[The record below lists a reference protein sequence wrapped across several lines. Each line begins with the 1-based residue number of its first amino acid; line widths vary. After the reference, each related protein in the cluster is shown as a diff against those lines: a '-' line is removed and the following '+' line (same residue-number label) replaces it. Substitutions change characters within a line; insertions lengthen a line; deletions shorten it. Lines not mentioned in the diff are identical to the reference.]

1 MNIFIMATKFISHF
15 KTLNRSKNKGPLR
28 TYNFSVRTG
37 SEASSL
43 SSVVYVCHVKK
54 RPFLYGVGSLGNISG
69 GYSRLR
75 IYLRGNYVQDMRNDW
90 LKGGDAFR
98 QSLHSYKK

>member
-15 KTLNRSKNKGPLR
+15 KTLNRSKNKGPLHIHKC
-28 TYNFSVRTG
+28 YVKKG
-37 SEASSL
+37 SGSL
-43 SSVVYVCHVKK
+43 SAMIYVCHIKK
-54 RPFLYGVGSLGNISG
+54 RPFLYGVGSLGNVSG

-90 LKGGDAFR
+90 LKVGDAFR

>member
-1 MNIFIMATKFISHF
+1 MALKYFSNS
-15 KTLNRSKNKGPLR
+15 KTLKRLKAERSLHIHKCNVKKG
-28 TYNFSVRTG
+28 SG
-37 SEASSL
+37 SL
-43 SSVVYVCHVKK
+43 SAMIYVCHIKK
-54 RPFLYGVGSLGNISG
+54 RPFLYGVGSLGNVSG

-90 LKGGDAFR
+90 LKVGDAFR

>member
-1 MNIFIMATKFISHF
+1 MNIFIMATKFISHS
-15 KTLNRSKNKGPLR
+15 KTLNRSKKKRSLH

-43 SSVVYVCHVKK
+43 SSVVYVCHIKR

-75 IYLRGNYVQDMRNDW
+75 LYLRGGYVQDMRADW
-90 LKGGDAFR
+90 LKVGDAFR